1 MEDATM
7 SGRKRKG
14 MVIKNTDD
22 KTVNLTLDTRSLSI
36 KPGEEEPITADEVR
50 DAALR
55 ESLQVRAIS
64 IVRPCTEQEE
74 EQLRQMMEEDQ

>member
-1 MEDATM
+1 M